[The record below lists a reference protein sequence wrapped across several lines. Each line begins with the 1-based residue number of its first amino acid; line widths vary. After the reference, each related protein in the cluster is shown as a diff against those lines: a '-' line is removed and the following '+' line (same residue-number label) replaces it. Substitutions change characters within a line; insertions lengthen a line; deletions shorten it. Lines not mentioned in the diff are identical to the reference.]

1 VKNDGPASTLSSD
14 PQGGSRAGSDAGGAI
29 AHGRAARTAVVVVNL
44 GTPDE
49 PTAAS
54 VRRYLAQFLSDP
66 RVVEI
71 PPLVWKPILHGII
84 LRTRP
89 AASAAKYASVWT
101 PEGSP
106 LAVWTR
112 KQAAL
117 LRGYLG
123 ERGHPVLV
131 EHAMR
136 YGNPSIPS
144 VLDGLRAQG
153 ATRILVL
160 PMYPQYSAATTGT
173 VNDEVMRW
181 SMAQR
186 WQPEMRFVGA
196 HHDDAGYIDALATRL
211 QAHWQMHG
219 RAERL
224 VLSFHGM
231 PARTLDLGD
240 PYFCH
245 CQKTARLLRE
255 RLALKDEQVHVTF
268 QSRFGKAKWLEPY
281 TEPTLVKLAQQGVG
295 SVDLFCPGFVAD
307 CLETLEEIDMEAR
320 KAFLDAGGKA
330 FQYVSA
336 LNDRHEW
343 LAALAALAVR
353 HMQGWDMTPPAAA
366 DIEMR
371 QARAAAVSARRS

>member
-1 VKNDGPASTLSSD
+1 MRPGNGSPPPSS
-14 PQGGSRAGSDAGGAI
+14 AGAPTGDTPVGVQR
-29 AHGRAARTAVVVVNL
+29 HGIAARTAVLVVNL

-49 PTAAS
+49 PDTAA
-54 VRRYLAQFLSDP
+54 VRRYLAEFLGDP

-71 PPLVWKPILHGII
+71 PPLLWKPILHGII

-89 AASAAKYASVWT
+89 AKSAAKYASVWT
-101 PEGSP
+101 SEGSP

-123 ERGHPVLV
+123 ERAHAVLV

-136 YGNPSIPS
+136 YGNPSIAS
-144 VLDGLRAQG
+144 VLDKLVSQG

-181 SMAQR
+181 ALAQR
-186 WQPEMRFVGA
+186 WQPELRFVGA
-196 HHDDAGYIDALATRL
+196 HHDDAGYIDALAGRM
-211 QAHWQMHG
+211 QAHWQANG
-219 RAERL
+219 RADRL

-255 RLALKDEQVHVTF
+255 RLSLAKDQVLVTF

-281 TEPTLVKLAQQGVG
+281 TEPTLVKLAQQGTG
-295 SVDLFCPGFVAD
+295 SVDVLCPGFVAD

-320 KAFLDAGGKA
+320 KAFLGAGGRT
-330 FQYVSA
+330 FHYVSA

-343 LAALAALAVR
+343 IAALATLAIK
-353 HMQGWDMTPPAAA
+353 HMQGWPVATIDAA
-366 DIEMR
+366 ELER
-371 QARAAAVSARRS
+371 QRTRVAALQSQR